1 MRRSAGG
8 IFWGLVLIGVGALL
22 LARNLG
28 YDIRFWGYVARY
40 WPALLIVWGVLKSV
54 DYYRFKY
61 NSDERP
67 LLSGSEVVLVVFVSF
82 GCAAVTNAAD
92 NGSNVWTLVE
102 MVS

>member
-40 WPALLIVWGVLKSV
+40 WPALLIALGV
-54 DYYRFKY
+54 Y
-61 NSDERP
+61 
-67 LLSGSEVVLVVFVSF
+67 LLFVRLNSEVHR
-82 GCAAVTNAAD
+82 
-92 NGSNVWTLVE
+92 E
-102 MVS
+102 RE